1 MTDRESRHESSDP
14 QSGDAQFLPDE
25 GSTIAAACA
34 AAIPPPGEGT
44 GIASTATSLSGG
56 SSVTGVKP
64 AADTPSGSSGPAIVT
79 ISDASGAPLALPTD
93 KTVISKRPPP
103 ELPLPVLPTSQSL
116 GQALVGK
123 TIDHYE
129 LVEFVGGGG
138 MGAVFRAIDMR
149 LGRTVAVKIL
159 SRDHTDEETIK
170 RFRNEAQSA
179 ARLDHPNIARV
190 YFVGEA
196 DGWNYI
202 VFEFIEGT
210 NLRDI
215 VEARG
220 PLALEEALDYTLQV
234 AEALDHAS
242 NRDVVHRDIK
252 PSNVL
257 VTPSGQ
263 VKLVDMGLAR
273 LHQVESSSED
283 LTASGVMLGTFDY
296 ISPEQARDPRSA
308 DVRSDIY
315 SLGCT
320 LYFMLAARPPFPEGT
335 AVQKL
340 LKHNSEE
347 PPDLRLFQPGLPP
360 GATALVSRLLAKRP
374 AQRPQTPQE
383 LIAEILALAQ
393 QLGLSGLSQRSGMDV
408 TAAQPAGFFW
418 SRALPVLVPAAAM
431 VLLLWLIDGLSR
443 DGAKPLSVLM
453 RPELK
458 ETPRTVT
465 EPGEQARNSQTSHD
479 AAAAKTDV
487 ARAKG
492 GASAEVTSEQTPA
505 GVAAS
510 AGSEGTTAS
519 PAIGTVPG
527 ASATEASTNRTV
539 ETGPTEQR
547 PPNDRSTASG
557 VPTGEPIHG
566 ESASTLPG
574 SEKTLTYK
582 RVIVRKNPT
591 DPTAPADVKIAASL
605 SEACQ
610 AAAEHGVSKI
620 ELEFDGPLEE
630 QPFDVTQQ
638 RVSIVAEDGF
648 HPVIVFRPQQFG
660 TERERQMIRLIGG
673 SRSQVSFERV
683 ELRLEL
689 PSDASAGWSLMA
701 LYQLQSL
708 DLVDSVLT
716 VKDAGGT
723 LGAAAHEPVA
733 MLALQPYRPAE
744 MMKMTDDVMAM
755 LPSINVRLTNCVAR
769 GEAIFLTAAEERPVN
784 VTWNQGLL
792 VTPQRLLD
800 TGGSSLTTPRQQDK
814 FEIYLDHVT
823 AIVSA
828 GLVRQRRV
836 AGMPS
841 HLRLEVTCRDCALQ
855 TDDAAPYF
863 EFEGLDSKSEI
874 KLHYSGIN
882 NLYPRRLQQPFLRFR
897 PPAGGVPEDHDFT
910 SETLAQFQWGDDL
923 SSGSIRWDPLPPLL
937 TETPAHKHV
946 PRDYV
951 LQEGTSDGAGFDV
964 SFLPRLEGSPENP
977 PAGTEADFFERP
989 ASP

>member
-1 MTDRESRHESSDP
+1 MS
-14 QSGDAQFLPDE
+14 LP
-25 GSTIAAACA
+25 TAAHS
-34 AAIPPPGEGT
+34 P
-44 GIASTATSLSGG
+44 ASG
-56 SSVTGVKP
+56 SSVVAGKP
-64 AADTPSGSSGPAIVT
+64 AADSPSGSSGPAIVT
-79 ISDASGAPLALPTD
+79 IADTSGAPAALPTD
-93 KTVISKRPPP
+93 KTVISKRPPL
-103 ELPLPVLPTSQSL
+103 ETPLPALATPQTL

-138 MGAVFRAIDMR
+138 MGAVFRSIDKR

-196 DGWNYI
+196 EGWNYI

-215 VEARG
+215 VDARG
-220 PLALEEALDYTLQV
+220 PLPLEEALDYTLQV

-242 NRDVVHRDIK
+242 QRDVVHRDIK

-360 GATALVSRLLAKRP
+360 AATALVSRMLAKRP
-374 AQRPQTPQE
+374 SQRQQTPQD
-383 LIAEILALAQ
+383 LIAEILALAH
-393 QLGLSGLSQRSGMDV
+393 QLGLSGLSRKSSVAV
-408 TAAQPAGFFW
+408 TAAQPAGSIW
-418 SRALPVLVPAAAM
+418 SRLLPVLVPVAAM
-431 VLLLWLIDGLSR
+431 VLVLWLIDGLSR
-443 DGAKPLSVLM
+443 EGARPLNVAR
-453 RPELK
+453 RPDLK
-458 ETPRTVT
+458 EPQPIATK
-465 EPGEQARNSQTSHD
+465 PGEQTKNSAASDDAD
-479 AAAAKTDV
+479 AAQTDRQKGTGDANLDNAGNHTPPNRAAADGP
-487 ARAKG
+487 G
-492 GASAEVTSEQTPA
+492 GASTSPSIGAVNGGSKSTDTATNRNVKPGPADLRPA
-505 GVAAS
+505 GG
-510 AGSEGTTAS
+510 GS
-519 PAIGTVPG
+519 
-527 ASATEASTNRTV
+527 
-539 ETGPTEQR
+539 TG
-547 PPNDRSTASG
+547 SG
-557 VPTGEPIHG
+557 VPSSEPIHG
-566 ESASTLPG
+566 ESASPVPG
-574 SEKTLTYK
+574 SEKPQEYK

-591 DPTAPADVKIAASL
+591 DPTAAADVKIAASL

-610 AAAEHGVSKI
+610 VATEHGISKI

-638 RVSIVAEDGF
+638 RIAIAAGAGF
-648 HPVIVFRPQQFG
+648 RPVIVFRPQQFG
-660 TERERQMIRLIGG
+660 TDRDKQMIRLVGG
-673 SRSQVSFERV
+673 SRSQVTFERV

-689 PSDASAGWSLMA
+689 PSDASAGWALLA
-701 LYQLQSL
+701 LYQIQSL

-723 LGAAAHEPVA
+723 LGAAKHEPVA

-769 GEAIFLTAAEERPVN
+769 GEATFLTAMEERPLTVD
-784 VTWNQGLL
+784 WNQGLL
-792 VTPQRLLD
+792 VTPLRLLD
-800 TGGSSLTTPRQQDK
+800 TGGCNLMKPNSQDK
-814 FEIYLDHVT
+814 FEIILEHVT
-823 AIVSA
+823 AIVPQ
-828 GLVRQRRV
+828 GLVRQNR
-836 AGMPS
+836 ALAMPS
-841 HLRLEVTCRDCALQ
+841 HLRFEVTCRDSVIQ
-855 TDDAAPYF
+855 WDRDAALF
-863 EFEGLDSKSEI
+863 EFEGLASESDI
-874 KLHYSGIN
+874 KLRYSGFN
-882 NLYPRRLQQPFLRFR
+882 NLYPLQTTFLHLKS
-897 PPAGGVPEDHDFT
+897 PGGALAMDPVPLEDV
-910 SETLAQFQWGDDL
+910 SNKWGDD
-923 SSGSIRWDPLPPLL
+923 SSNERIRWDSDPPRLADV
-937 TETPAHKHV
+937 PAHRHE
-946 PRDYV
+946 PRHYV
-951 LQEGTSDGAGFDV
+951 LE
-964 SFLPRLEGSPENP
+964 
-977 PAGTEADFFERP
+977 AGTFSGEGFEAKLLPQFEAGSGQPRSPDGTDADSLDRP
-989 ASP
+989 DSP